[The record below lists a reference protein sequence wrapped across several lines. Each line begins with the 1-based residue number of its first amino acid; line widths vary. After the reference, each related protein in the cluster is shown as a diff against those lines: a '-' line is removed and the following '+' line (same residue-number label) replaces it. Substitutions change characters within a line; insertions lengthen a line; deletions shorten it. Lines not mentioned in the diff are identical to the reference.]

1 MRVGEGLEVDVK
13 GAAFRALAR
22 LGECLLLGVRLAGTL
37 VKALAGEMALPIEHN
52 GADHGVGARAKARLS
67 RQLEGARRPMQV
79 GAAVAPRGLRLSRPC
94 NNRIKAMRFSSLLS
108 SARSNSLFVANSP

>member
-1 MRVGEGLEVDVK
+1 MRVGAGLEVDVE

-22 LGECLLLGVRLAGTL
+22 LGKSLLLGVRLAGTL

-52 GADHGVGARAKARLS
+52 GADHGVGARSKVRLS

-79 GAAVAPRGLRLSRPC
+79 GAAVAPRGMRLSCHC
-94 NNRIKAMRFSSLLS
+94 NNRIRSMRFSSLLL
-108 SARSNSLFVANSP
+108 ALDPIFCSL

>member
-1 MRVGEGLEVDVK
+1 MRVGAGLEVDVK

-37 VKALAGEMALPIEHN
+37 VKALAGDMALPIEHN
-52 GADHGVGARAKARLS
+52 GADHGVGARAQGRLS

-79 GAAVAPRGLRLSRPC
+79 GAAIAPRGMRLSCHRTT
-94 NNRIKAMRFSSLLS
+94 RIRSMRFSSWLPT
-108 SARSNSLFVANSP
+108 A